1 MQKINKKTESIEGG
15 LVRLS
20 SPPMIEIKFDF
31 HGIHFSDI
39 GLLRFL

>member
-1 MQKINKKTESIEGG
+1 MRKINNKAESIEGD

-20 SPPMIEIKFDF
+20 SPPMIEIKCDF

-39 GLLRFL
+39 GLLHFL